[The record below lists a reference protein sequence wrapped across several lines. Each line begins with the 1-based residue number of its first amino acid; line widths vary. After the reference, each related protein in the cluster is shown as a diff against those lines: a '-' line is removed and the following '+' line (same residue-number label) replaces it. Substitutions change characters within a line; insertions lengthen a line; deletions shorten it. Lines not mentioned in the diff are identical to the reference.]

1 MKNVMSY
8 KNYAGTVE
16 YSEDD
21 DILFGRIVGI
31 DDVISYEGESVATLR
46 QSFHDAVDG
55 YLAHCQSI
63 GKEPNRPYS
72 GKFVLRLP
80 PNLHARL
87 AAQAQ
92 AVGKSLN
99 QYAVD
104 ILANA

>member
-8 KNYAGTVE
+8 NNYAGTVE

-21 DILFGRIVGI
+21 GILFGRIVGI
-31 DDVISYEGESVATLR
+31 EDVISYEGESVATLR
-46 QSFHDAVDG
+46 QSFHDAVDD
-55 YLAHCQSI
+55 YLTHCQSI
-63 GKEPNRPYS
+63 GKKPNRPYS
-72 GKFVLRLP
+72 GKFVLCLP
-80 PNLHARL
+80 PALHARL

>member
-21 DILFGRIVGI
+21 GILFGRIVGI
-31 DDVISYEGESVATLR
+31 DDVVSMKKRVATLR
-46 QSFHDAVDG
+46 QSFHDAVDD

-63 GKEPNRPYS
+63 GKEPKRSYS

-80 PNLHARL
+80 PALHARL
-87 AAQAQ
+87 AAQD
-92 AVGKSLN
+92 KSLN
-99 QYAVD
+99 
-104 ILANA
+104 